1 MLSLLVF
8 PCLLPGCVLP
18 SPHPASLAVGVERNS
33 EKEQL
38 ERERLAPVSY
48 ELEKEKHI
56 LRQMQ
61 GRRLEELN
69 PGEYHATRNPQHP
82 VMLEGHW
89 QDPPL
94 DELLKH
100 DTVHQLQVGC
110 GTLSLCHLQESL
122 YFDQTK
128 HMSISPFR
136 RGTVVVW

>member
-1 MLSLLVF
+1 MFTQAVLCWPCGVSHVPVMLTLPMSSPWLCSSL
-8 PCLLPGCVLP
+8 
-18 SPHPASLAVGVERNS
+18 PHPACLPVGVERNY

-69 PGEYHATRNPQHP
+69 PGEYHSTCNPQHP

-89 QDPPL
+89 QDPPFN
-94 DELLKH
+94 ELLKH

-110 GTLSLCHLQESL
+110 GTLSDGLWYTLRC
-122 YFDQTK
+122 
-128 HMSISPFR
+128 
-136 RGTVVVW
+136 VVVHS

>member
-1 MLSLLVF
+1 M
-8 PCLLPGCVLP
+8 
-18 SPHPASLAVGVERNS
+18 ERNY

-38 ERERLAPVSY
+38 ERERLAPVAY

-100 DTVHQLQVGC
+100 DTVHQLQVG
-110 GTLSLCHLQESL
+110 
-122 YFDQTK
+122 
-128 HMSISPFR
+128 
-136 RGTVVVW
+136 VVVAVVVVVVVAVAVVVVVDVVVDVVMAVAVAVAVVVAVAVGVGARLCAHV